1 MLLGSTKYTYGVDM
15 WSAGCILG
23 ELLGGKPLFR
33 GDSTKEQLDLLLAV
47 GAVVFP
53 PNRSGFCEALRS
65 IEPSVFN
72 QNDRIPGQL
81 TRNWSA
87 IKSGSP
93 TSEVERSWTPS
104 ETPQLSGGWC
114 CVGVGAVHWATLG
127 HRRGQHPIA
136 FRQHAD

>member
-53 PNRSGFCEALRS
+53 PNRSGFL
-65 IEPSVFN
+65 
-72 QNDRIPGQL
+72 
-81 TRNWSA
+81 
-87 IKSGSP
+87 
-93 TSEVERSWTPS
+93 
-104 ETPQLSGGWC
+104 
-114 CVGVGAVHWATLG
+114 
-127 HRRGQHPIA
+127 
-136 FRQHAD
+136 